1 MSRFGHF
8 LSAILQTVFVRSFGL
23 EEAARRLC
31 AAHATV
37 LRNDEKAIALN
48 RFSVF
53 VHLMYGSIRSVELT
67 FALYPLTGYVI
78 ALLWLR
84 DVKEALIAIPFFF
97 LVGLIAGLMT
107 AVIEI
112 FLGLVAL
119 TGRPS
124 EPLLAYL
131 LGGCAGVAAA
141 LAIWFSF
148 LRDLFLVFSSDGG
161 IRILLALLPLI
172 GVFFVW
178 RTLYN
183 IRTLPFPPP
192 VLKLIGYDAS
202 QPSAPSDLISPG
214 ALSGTVVY
222 LYRPSTLSLV
232 LVPLFFLPVSCLL
245 GYFALTEPGPKK
257 FIFGLVVMC
266 VCITVVPVWIA
277 HLRFRLRQ
285 REGTIVIGKS
295 EITLPQR
302 VRWIATQPCTIR
314 FADIRQIRFKAT
326 PLGFDNILITHR
338 GGRMIL
344 QSFCLEERELAA
356 ILYQEILERWE
367 NVAHYATE

>member
-1 MSRFGHF
+1 MSSFGRF
-8 LSAILQTVFVRSFGL
+8 LSAVLKTVFVRSFAL
-23 EEAARRLC
+23 EEVARRLC

-37 LRNDEKAIALN
+37 LRHDEKAIALN
-48 RFSVF
+48 RFKAFSL
-53 VHLMYGSIRSVELT
+53 LMHGAIRSVELT
-67 FALYPLTGYVI
+67 FGLSPLIGYVI

-84 DVKEALIAIPFFF
+84 DVKEALVTIPFFF
-97 LVGLIAGLMT
+97 LAGLIAGLMT

-112 FLGLVAL
+112 FLGLMALADRSVA
-119 TGRPS
+119 PA
-124 EPLLAYL
+124 LAYL
-131 LGGCAGVAAA
+131 LGACTGVVAA
-141 LAIWFSF
+141 LATWSSP
-148 LRDLFLVFSSDGG
+148 LRDLFLLFSSDGG
-161 IRILLALLPLI
+161 IRSLLALLPLI

-178 RTLYN
+178 RTLHN

-214 ALSGTVVY
+214 APSGTSVY

-232 LVPLFFLPVSCLL
+232 WSLWFLPASCLL
-245 GYFALTEPGPKK
+245 GYFALTAPVPKN
-257 FIFGLVVMC
+257 FICGLVVLFLW
-266 VCITVVPVWIA
+266 ITVFPVWVA

-285 REGTIVIGKS
+285 REDVIMIGKS

-302 VRWIATQPCTIR
+302 VRWIATQPCTVR
-314 FADIRQIRFKAT
+314 LADIRQIHFKAT

-338 GGRMIL
+338 DGRIIL
-344 QSFCLEERELAA
+344 QSFCLEQRKLAA
-356 ILYQEILERWE
+356 IIYQEILERWE